1 MSLCDET
8 IKFLIFVGVGIIFS
22 IIYDFFRALRKIK
35 ARKTLVVCMQDIL
48 YFIIIGIVLLLVV
61 LNINGDTFRL
71 YIIIGMVLGIVMYIS
86 IIGNKIMT
94 IFYYMLKGSNFLVE
108 FIFLP
113 LKVYLVLFNKQVK
126 KIKKYVI
133 ICCKKK
139 SYMIEFYHKKV
150 KLVFSKSSK
159 NKRGKKY
166 DKISESK
173 C

>member
-35 ARKTLVVCMQDIL
+35 RRNNLVVLFQDIL
-48 YFIIIGIVLLLVV
+48 YFIIIGIVLLVVV
-61 LNINGDTFRL
+61 LNINGDSFRL
-71 YIIIGMVLGIVMYIS
+71 YTIIGMVLGIVIYIS
-86 IIGNKIMT
+86 IVGNKIMKL
-94 IFYYMLKGSNFLVE
+94 FYYMLKGSNAFIE

-113 LKVYLVLFNKQVK
+113 VKVYLVLFNKQVR

-133 ICCKKK
+133 ICCKKI

-150 KLVFSKSSK
+150 KLVFSKSN

-166 DKISESK
+166 DKIRESK